1 MIQKPNRMHLQA
13 INEKTQTAEAG
24 YFPAAANEPALPK
37 VQPKVVIIGAG
48 IAGLSCGCYLQMNGI
63 QTEILEAGELP
74 GGLCTAWRRGHYLF
88 DGCLRWL
95 IGVYPPSIFHKMW
108 QELGAIA
115 GRKILVQDDVL
126 SIETP
131 DGKTFTVPAN
141 LDKLAAEL
149 KRLAPEDSRRIDR
162 LVRDARRC
170 ERLEP
175 PERPIDLLPRRERMR
190 IGLRYLPFVPVI
202 LRWKNLS
209 LAAYLARYKNTFL
222 RRILQVIA
230 GDEQM
235 SALVLVMVLAFR
247 TRKDTGFV
255 AGGSWDFAMAIAD
268 RYQRLGGV
276 VRYHARVMEILT
288 ENNRATGVRCEDGAS
303 LSASIVVS
311 CADGYTTI
319 FKMLDGRFVNRNIRY
334 FYEKCET
341 FSAIIQVSLG
351 VKKVF
356 PGIPHALNL
365 VLPERISADGQT
377 SYDCFEVE
385 CFGAETGLC
394 PEGTSMITVRLPT
407 LYQFWMDLKQ
417 NDPRAYRAEKKNLLR
432 KIIVILDKR
441 YPGLAENIERFDVA
455 TPATFVRYTGNWRGS
470 YEGWLPTPR
479 VVGRR
484 VRYTLPNLKNFYMAG
499 HWVVPGGGL
508 PSAGMSGREVAQII
522 CAQMGKN
529 FTTSEP

>member
-1 MIQKPNRMHLQA
+1 MNAQA
-13 INEKTQTAEAG
+13 INENAQAAERSHPSGAAIA
-24 YFPAAANEPALPK
+24 PASSDA
-37 VQPKVVIIGAG
+37 QPKVVIIGAG
-48 IAGLSCGCYLQMNGI
+48 VAGLACGCYLQMNGV

-74 GGLCTAWRRGHYLF
+74 GGLCTAWRRGHYVF

-115 GRKILVQDDVL
+115 GRKVLVQDDML
-126 SIETP
+126 SIEMP

-141 LDKLAAEL
+141 LDKFAAEL

-170 ERLEP
+170 EWLEP
-175 PERPIDLLPRRERMR
+175 PEKPIDLMPKRERMR
-190 IGLRYLPFVPVI
+190 TGLRYLPMVAIV
-202 LRWKNLS
+202 LRWKSLS
-209 LAAYLARYKNTFL
+209 VADYVARYKNSFL

-230 GDEQM
+230 GDEHM

-268 RYQRLGGV
+268 RYQRLGGA
-276 VRYHARVMEILT
+276 VRYNARVTGILT

-303 LSASIVVS
+303 VPASIVVS

-319 FKMLDGRFVNRNIRY
+319 FQMLDGRFINRNIRY

-365 VLPERISADGQT
+365 VLPEPISADGQS

-385 CFGAETGLC
+385 SFGPETGLC
-394 PEGTSMITVRLPT
+394 PEGTTMITVRLPT
-407 LYQFWMDLKQ
+407 VYQFWMDLKK

-432 KIIVILDKR
+432 KIIAILDKR
-441 YPGLAENIERFDVA
+441 YPGLSENIERFDVA
-455 TPATFVRYTGNWRGS
+455 TPATYVRYTGNWRGS

-522 CAQMGKN
+522 CAQIGKN